1 MISVDGTLTAYE
13 NLMLMARLYD
23 IPRAERKERVRE
35 MLSFLELEQHTN
47 SLVRTFSGGMIRK
60 MEVGQAMLHHP
71 KVLLLDEPTTGLDP
85 VARQSVWEHLF
96 ELRDRFDTT
105 IFFSTHN
112 MEEADEVSDRVAVM
126 NRGKIEAIGRVE
138 ELKAKTGKPDATLED
153 AFIFLHR
160 KQTGGNRQFSR
171 NPQGQK
177 NPAEAW
183 IKNHNVM
190 IHYLSQTIKK
200 SYVLAE
206 METRKLLHDPTEL
219 ISRAVQPILWL
230 GIFGEALSKV
240 RAIPTPGLT
249 YLQFI
254 VPGILTQSVV
264 FVAIFYGLYVIMDR
278 DTGILQKLLVTP
290 TPRLALVWGKM
301 ISAGIRGLSQALIV
315 FLFAVILGIQ
325 LHMTVWSIIGV
336 IVIVMLGASFF
347 TGLSMIIASIVKTRE
362 RFMGIGQVITLPLF
376 FASNAIYPIAI
387 MPGWLQA
394 VANVN
399 PLSYMVDG
407 LRALMLSGGAAVVG
421 FDIGVLA
428 AVTLFIS
435 VLSAWFY
442 PKVVI

>member
-1 MISVDGTLTAYE
+1 
-13 NLMLMARLYD
+13 
-23 IPRAERKERVRE
+23 
-35 MLSFLELEQHTN
+35 
-47 SLVRTFSGGMIRK
+47 
-60 MEVGQAMLHHP
+60 
-71 KVLLLDEPTTGLDP
+71 
-85 VARQSVWEHLF
+85 
-96 ELRDRFDTT
+96 
-105 IFFSTHN
+105 
-112 MEEADEVSDRVAVM
+112 
-126 NRGKIEAIGRVE
+126 
-138 ELKAKTGKPDATLED
+138 
-153 AFIFLHR
+153 
-160 KQTGGNRQFSR
+160 
-171 NPQGQK
+171 
-177 NPAEAW
+177 
-183 IKNHNVM
+183 M

-407 LRALMLSGGAAVVG
+407 LRALMLSGGAAGVG